1 MAEVDLLV
9 LVNQRKIEAC
19 YGIVQGDENSREEQ
33 PDELL
38 DPLVLESSLNSL
50 GSLGFPI
57 GLLLLL
63 LCEISPIKQ
72 LLFLLYA
79 VIDDIGALSMTQIE
93 FDGTNL
99 IPFNSLYIEVGL
111 SCFHLR
117 ELGHSG
123 GLSSRT

>member
-79 VIDDIGALSMTQIE
+79 VIDDIGALSMTQIKL
-93 FDGTNL
+93 DGAYL
-99 IPFNSLYIEVGL
+99 VPFYPLNIKVGL
-111 SCFHLR
+111 SCLHFGKLS
-117 ELGHSG
+117 HSG